1 MRCRRKVRSKV
12 NQELRSMFDDIVKDG
27 YTYCGFFERNDFCN
41 GFECIFFPEMIKCA
55 FASRL
60 TFVILLKEE
69 FHFVWIMFESMFEE
83 HGELPLCCTVH
94 SGYDIM
100 KRWKRKWYLLDG
112 LLEKCIDFFG
122 ILMIKA
128 PDTFHLDQFIEW
140 LDHFD
145 QVTKWSVGAALWT
158 FYFWLMVKGEYATCM
173 GQPSFLDFRFFDD
186 SHIENCLNCFGVIG
200 IKAFFCRRYS
210 TRPSRSTCRVTCKA
224 LWRRG
229 RYRVPM
235 LCCHDWLIENLSAG
249 TGVN

>member
-100 KRWKRKWYLLDG
+100 KRWKRK
-112 LLEKCIDFFG
+112 
-122 ILMIKA
+122 
-128 PDTFHLDQFIEW
+128 
-140 LDHFD
+140 
-145 QVTKWSVGAALWT
+145 
-158 FYFWLMVKGEYATCM
+158 
-173 GQPSFLDFRFFDD
+173 
-186 SHIENCLNCFGVIG
+186 
-200 IKAFFCRRYS
+200 
-210 TRPSRSTCRVTCKA
+210 
-224 LWRRG
+224 
-229 RYRVPM
+229 
-235 LCCHDWLIENLSAG
+235 
-249 TGVN
+249 